1 MEWRAGSVETVRS
14 PKRRIMRSPTQDCG
28 LSAKTMIFLSSF
40 HLGSSQTSCLS
51 KDSTGYKN
59 EKTTKKK
66 NETPKGSH
74 EEAERITSQI
84 TMALL
89 FR

>member
-1 MEWRAGSVETVRS
+1 MEWRAGSVETERS
-14 PKRRIMRSPTQDCG
+14 PKRRIMRSPTQDCR
-28 LSAKTMIFLSSF
+28 LSVKTRIFLSSF

-66 NETPKGSH
+66 KVRLPRAHMRRQRESLV
-74 EEAERITSQI
+74 R
-84 TMALL
+84 
-89 FR
+89 